1 MFLSCDSFVKVVYK
15 KVMELYKKKEVTD
28 KGDKEE
34 QRDYNTKQ
42 KSLER
47 IVFGLVFEGYFSPFS
62 WCNLNF
68 WLGTKFPGFRIFCIA

>member
-1 MFLSCDSFVKVVYK
+1 
-15 KVMELYKKKEVTD
+15 MELYKKKGETD

-47 IVFGLVFEGYFSPFS
+47 ILFGLIFES
-62 WCNLNF
+62 L
-68 WLGTKFPGFRIFCIA
+68 